1 MIWVRLALATS
12 LACILIVFLFITI
25 VSIRIES
32 TFLSHKFYL
41 DVLQRNQI
49 YNFVSSEIPYTVLED
64 SEQINTDVFMIDDI
78 PWLLAS
84 LDSEDIVASFSRVF
98 PPDALQSSVEE
109 IFTQIIPYITN
120 RDDKFIVVLDFNQEF
135 FTLTDEIKIVL
146 SQTETQKLLKDK
158 YLDPIADDL
167 VKTGLPFDIK
177 VSSKQVRSFLDRVFP
192 PEWVNQ
198 QVHNSIDE
206 LVRYLIGREDSF
218 QLSIELQD
226 RVEIIVNETEV
237 LLRETEVYPL
247 LYYEILLPTLTEIS
261 DQKLDLKFGLSITEN
276 EILDL
281 IREGVSE
288 KWMQR
293 QSELVI
299 YSLSPY
305 LIGQTDT
312 IDLVIDISSQKPE
325 IRNGIKALILARL
338 RDQIELIPQCDLD
351 RKPLYSPEGLPD
363 CIPVDLMT
371 SEIMRDL
378 ETDVINVTEFVL
390 NSVPDELHFHEGLI
404 QNRVGFTGENND
416 RNEID
421 KFRKLIKEGWIY
433 TDQDL
438 RHNLI
443 HGFFG
448 IDAYRNVNGENSV
461 VKLDEFRSLMSEGWI
476 YTHKKLRKDI
486 VDLFGREGLDSFD
499 RWRYLSELF
508 RSLKYFLYAIVIL
521 LMVVIGFI
529 GGRSWHAR
537 LLWGTGP
544 LFFGAI
550 SIYFI
555 TSIIY
560 SIFLLP
566 ELSKINDTI
575 ANEVLPGRLQ
585 ITEQLIASKISEL
598 IDLSVT
604 EFLSGLM
611 SYSLIVSLFS
621 LLAIIC
627 ILIGMFLT
635 GRRATDSI

>member
-1 MIWVRLALATS
+1 MIWVRRALATS

-25 VSIRIES
+25 LSIRIES
-32 TFLSHKFYL
+32 TFLNHKFYL

-64 SEQINTDVFMIDDI
+64 SKQINTDVFMIDDI

-120 RDDKFIVVLDFNQEF
+120 RDDKFIAVLDFNQEF
-135 FTLTDEIKIVL
+135 STLTDEIKIVL
-146 SQTETQKLLKDK
+146 SKTETQKLLKDK

-177 VSSKQVRSFLDRVFP
+177 VSSKQVRSFVDRVFT
-192 PEWVNQ
+192 PEWVSQ

-206 LVRYLIGREDSF
+206 LERYLIGREDSF

-237 LLRETEVYPL
+237 LLRESEVYPL
-247 LYYEILLPTLTEIS
+247 LYYEILLPTLTEIL
-261 DQKLDLKFGLSITEN
+261 DQKIDLNFGLSITEN

-288 KWMQR
+288 KWMQS

-299 YSLSPY
+299 YSLSSY

-312 IDLVIDISSQKPE
+312 IDLVIDISSQKLE
-325 IRNGIKALILARL
+325 MRNGIKALISTRL

-363 CIPVDLMT
+363 CIPVDLMP
-371 SEIMRDL
+371 SEIMSDL

-390 NSVPDELHFHEGLI
+390 DSVSNALHFHEGLI

-421 KFRKLIKEGWIY
+421 KFRKLIKEGWI
-433 TDQDL
+433 T
-438 RHNLI
+438 
-443 HGFFG
+443 
-448 IDAYRNVNGENSV
+448 A
-461 VKLDEFRSLMSEGWI
+461 
-476 YTHKKLRKDI
+476 
-486 VDLFGREGLDSFD
+486 
-499 RWRYLSELF
+499 
-508 RSLKYFLYAIVIL
+508 
-521 LMVVIGFI
+521 
-529 GGRSWHAR
+529 
-537 LLWGTGP
+537 
-544 LFFGAI
+544 
-550 SIYFI
+550 
-555 TSIIY
+555 
-560 SIFLLP
+560 
-566 ELSKINDTI
+566 
-575 ANEVLPGRLQ
+575 
-585 ITEQLIASKISEL
+585 
-598 IDLSVT
+598 DLSRNDIK
-604 EFLSGLM
+604 F
-611 SYSLIVSLFS
+611 F
-621 LLAIIC
+621 
-627 ILIGMFLT
+627 
-635 GRRATDSI
+635 R